1 MWQCWIFMESCYY
14 AKMGIKWTFLLLLLN
29 RVFWNCTSR
38 KTLKTWYKWLS
49 IFRKLFVVLK
59 KGNRSFLSLE
69 LTLLNFFPFFSLG
82 FNEENVPADR
92 HEMWAQVSTLEFT
105 RKIFVKSKMGS
116 SKWVIFVPNI
126 KLEFSE
132 IVPAM
137 KNLYNRQCWIF
148 KKISYYAQN
157 GVYGALLNSFLNLL
171 ARFSSNRA
179 SLQALIKINLKWL
192 FQDFMDN
199 SYFAPKWSKWGIFEL
214 KINTFKFFSRSVN

>member
-69 LTLLNFFPFFSLG
+69 LTLLNFFPFFFFF

-132 IVPAM
+132 IVPRM

-157 GVYGALLNSFLNLL
+157 EVKLNLFVSKIIIFEHSL
-171 ARFSSNRA
+171 NTYIVVFWNYARC
-179 SLQALIKINLKWL
+179 QALKIIIG
-192 FQDFMDN
+192 D
-199 SYFAPKWSKWGIFEL
+199 YFR
-214 KINTFKFFSRSVN
+214 FFF